1 MFLFLRDNDESYSR
15 GVLSEESYF
24 RGKKRSLISL
34 QMCFMGWLYELLS
47 IGSGLITPFLNKYGV
62 PNLHFPDVILMFLVI
77 PFLHLMNDEDTK
89 TIIFEENWYQGIRH
103 MLGIYKD
110 KVPQTVIK
118 GSLSVADPTNKSS
131 PSHNEPLK
139 HVIHTTSSQN
149 RFLTRRC
156 NSASSLLL
164 AHTLAATETNALLQ
178 RRYSLGYNFT
188 EQRSISFQDPI
199 TIYLKSSTKATI
211 VDKITTTVSQS
222 NYCHERSDK
231 GSMTSLHTIHLDR

>member
-47 IGSGLITPFLNKYGV
+47 TVSTLITPFLHKHGI
-62 PNLHFPDVILMFLVI
+62 PNVHFIDAIIMFLVI
-77 PFLHLMNDEDTK
+77 PFLHLLNDEDTK
-89 TIIFEENWYQGIRH
+89 GIIFRENWYQGIRH
-103 MLGIYKD
+103 MLGIYNE
-110 KVPQTVIK
+110 KVPQRGIR

-131 PSHNEPLK
+131 PFHNESLK

-149 RFLTRRC
+149 RFLIRRC
-156 NSASSLLL
+156 NSFSSLLPS
-164 AHTLAATETNALLQ
+164 HTLAATKEKALLQ
-178 RRYSLGYNFT
+178 RRYSLRYNIA
-188 EQRSISFQDPI
+188 EQRSISIQDPN
-199 TIYLKSSTKATI
+199 TICLLSSIKATI
-211 VDKITTTVSQS
+211 LDTTTTTMSHS
-222 NYCHERSDK
+222 NYSHERCGK